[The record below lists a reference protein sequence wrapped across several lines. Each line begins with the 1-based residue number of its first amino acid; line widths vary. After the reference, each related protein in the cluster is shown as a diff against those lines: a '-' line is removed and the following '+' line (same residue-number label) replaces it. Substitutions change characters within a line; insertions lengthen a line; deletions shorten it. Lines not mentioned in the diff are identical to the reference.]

1 MLSFVIAVV
10 IMFAVVGGAMK
21 WAVRTERRRILME
34 EGHAGDH

>member
-34 EGHAGDH
+34 ESHAGDH